1 VPDDADADADVMKVI
16 VRKRCNVPLLFR
28 QRVAFIA
35 ATLGVE
41 KLPAA
46 LRRIVDGVPI
56 PRN

>member
-1 VPDDADADADVMKVI
+1 VPDDADADVMKVI

-46 LRRIVDGVPI
+46 LPESSMAFRSPAMK
-56 PRN
+56 